1 MLTAKLKVKNQLTI
15 PKEIVE
21 CLHLKQNDLFS
32 VDTQDSYIRLIPVDL
47 EPRYTPEELRAIDRL
62 VEKERVGAK
71 KMRPGKQFLDYA
83 NKITLVPKA
92 LLTMLPFLHAE
103 KILDEALLQRRPDA
117 AGGRRGI

>member
-32 VDTQDSYIRLIPVDL
+32 VDMQDSYIRLIPVDL

-62 VEKERVGAK
+62 VEKEKGGAK
-71 KMRPGKQFLDYA
+71 KLRSGKQFLAYI
-83 NKITLVPKA
+83 NKIADEERSDSTLP
-92 LLTMLPFLHAE
+92 
-103 KILDEALLQRRPDA
+103 
-117 AGGRRGI
+117 